1 MKKRIWVKFGLV
13 VVTLLLVVHFYKKI
27 NSVKIELNKDNLN
40 LYAIEVRTP
49 WTSIYTKD
57 PDEINEVLEY
67 VNEFVYYK
75 EGKKKQ
81 LNQSPDARI
90 MLYTKDGSNREVVER
105 IYFYGDVAIYSRV
118 SRYKAPKDLYSRIE
132 KLGKR

>member
-1 MKKRIWVKFGLV
+1 M
-13 VVTLLLVVHFYKKI
+13 VTLLLVVHFYKNKF
-27 NSVKIELNKDNLN
+27 SKIELNKDNLN

-105 IYFYGDVAIYSRV
+105 IIFMGM
-118 SRYKAPKDLYSRIE
+118 
-132 KLGKR
+132 